1 MSKPP
6 RLVFLAPF
14 RQRSFRFQWPSD
26 LATSWALEMETL
38 ILGWY
43 VLTETGSVVWL
54 AAFGALQYVGTLI
67 SPMLGVMG
75 DRFGQKR
82 LLQLMRGS
90 YTVIAAVMAL
100 LANTGTL
107 SVVAVFGL
115 AMISGLIRPSD
126 IGMRNALIGA
136 TMPAPL
142 LAGALGIER
151 TSADTARII
160 GALSGAG
167 LVAWLG
173 VGPAYLAVVGLYLT
187 SFLLMH
193 GVAETGGSHRHGSPV
208 LSSVWQDL
216 AAGIAYVRATP
227 PLLAALCLAFLANF
241 AAYPLTGGLLPH
253 VARDVYGLDQTGL
266 GKLVASFAAGGL
278 LGSLVLVVRGA
289 AFPPGRTLI
298 VSALIWFTLLLAYAG
313 IRSVVPG
320 MVMLFVVGVVQSFC
334 MVPMTVMLLRVSR
347 EGFRARVMG
356 LRILAV
362 YGLALGLLSTGP
374 MVDRAGF
381 SATVLTFAGAGLA
394 CTLAILL
401 RWRRHLWPLTAPAN
415 AGHPV

>member
-1 MSKPP
+1 
-6 RLVFLAPF
+6 
-14 RQRSFRFQWPSD
+14 
-26 LATSWALEMETL
+26 METL

-67 SPMLGVMG
+67 SPMFGVAG
-75 DRFGQKR
+75 DRIGQKR
-82 LLQLMRGS
+82 LLLLMRAS
-90 YTVIAAVMAL
+90 YTAVAAAMAV
-100 LANTGTL
+100 LALTGTL
-107 SVVAVFGL
+107 SVAAVL
-115 AMISGLIRPSD
+115 ALSTVSGLIRPSD
-126 IGMRNALIGA
+126 MGMRNALIGA

-173 VGPAYLAVVGLYLT
+173 IEKAYLVVVVLYLL
-187 SFLLMH
+187 SFLLMR
-193 GVAETGGSHRHGSPV
+193 GAAETGGSPRRSAP
-208 LSSVWQDL
+208 LLRSVWEDL
-216 AAGIAYVRATP
+216 AAGFAHVRATP
-227 PLLAALCLAFLANF
+227 PLLAAMCLAFLANF

-266 GKLVASFAAGGL
+266 GTLVASFAAGGL

-289 AFPPGRTLI
+289 AFPPGRTII
-298 VSALIWFTLLLAYAG
+298 VSALIWFSLLLVFAG
-313 IRSVVPG
+313 VRSAGLG
-320 MVMLFVVGVVQSFC
+320 MAMLFVIGVVQSFC
-334 MVPMTVMLLRVSR
+334 MVPMTVLLLRVSR
-347 EGFRARVMG
+347 EGFRGRVMG

-374 MVDRAGF
+374 IVELVGY
-381 SATVLTFAGAGLA
+381 SATVLAFAGAGLA

-401 RWRRHLWPLTAPAN
+401 RWRRHLWPLAAPAN
-415 AGHPV
+415 AGHPT